1 MAAYYT
7 VVQYVPDAI
16 ADERINIGVIVA
28 GEGKIRVRFLNRW
41 GRVKQFSGNRNIN
54 HLQEFARR
62 LEDASY
68 GQLMLPHPEMRD
80 RDLLSEEMLR
90 SMIDGW
96 GGSIQFTPARGSL
109 DSHDDLLDTVASRF
123 LREHVRPPPKF
134 RGRREVA
141 NITIETVRD
150 ALETAVGPD
159 VASHVLKRR
168 YTAYGSV
175 YHHTLDAVVKNG
187 RMYYAAH
194 GISYENPDQSV
205 VEDDVNATLWAIRD
219 LRDSIPDLP
228 VGIVVLPPLEN
239 SRMRRYSEDISALK
253 KVGASTLEE
262 QEIASWAENLSSSLS
277 PGLRAAALL
286 PENPTWDEC
295 S

>member
-1 MAAYYT
+1 MASYYT

-28 GEGKIRVRFLNRW
+28 GEGKVRVRFLNRW
-41 GRVKQFSGNRNIN
+41 GRVKQFSGNRDISF
-54 HLQEFARR
+54 LQEFGRR

-68 GQLMLPHPEMRD
+68 GQLMLPHPDLRD
-80 RDLLSEEMLR
+80 RDLLSEEILR

-96 GGSIQFTPARGSL
+96 GGSIQFTPTRGSL
-109 DSHDDLLDTVASRF
+109 DSHDDLLDTVSSRF

-141 NITIETVRD
+141 NLTIENVKD

-168 YTAYGSV
+168 STTHGRV
-175 YHHTLDAVVKNG
+175 YHHTLDAVVSNG

-194 GISYENPDQSV
+194 GLSYENPDQSV
-205 VEDDVNATLWAIRD
+205 VEHDMQTTLWAIRD
-219 LRDSIPDLP
+219 IRDSIPDLP
-228 VGIVVLPPLEN
+228 IGIVLFPPLVN
-239 SRMRRYSEDISALK
+239 SRTRRFRNDIDALK
-253 KVGASTLEE
+253 KVGADTLVE
-262 QEIASWAENLSSSLS
+262 QEIASWAQELSSAVS
-277 PGLRAAALL
+277 PGLRAASLL
-286 PENPTWDEC
+286 PENEHL
-295 S
+295 